1 MRLFFALWPS
11 EQERAAAVA
20 QMITLK
26 QHIKARWVQPN
37 NLHVTLAF
45 LGEVE
50 KNRLPEVLRA
60 GASCQPQAFEFTLD
74 KLDYWPKPQV
84 LCFTCPNTPQPLA
97 QLASDLANQLV
108 TAGFELESRP
118 YRPHLTLARK
128 ALQLPVDAAIATPI
142 PWQANSFVL
151 VESSTSS
158 NGPHYEVLQT
168 WPFAVSLPT
177 SFCQ

>member
-11 EQERAAAVA
+11 EQERAAVVA
-20 QMITLK
+20 QMTTLK
-26 QHIKARWVQPN
+26 QHTKARWVQPN

-50 KNRLPEVLRA
+50 KNRLPEVLRV
-60 GASCQPQAFEFTLD
+60 GASCQSQPFEFTMD
-74 KLDYWPKPQV
+74 TLDYWRKPQV
-84 LCFTCPNTPQPLA
+84 LCFTCPNTPRPLA
-97 QLASDLANQLV
+97 QLASNLANLLV

-128 ALQLPVDAAIATPI
+128 ALQLPEDAAIATPI
-142 PWQANSFVL
+142 QWQANTFVL
-151 VESSTSS
+151 VESSTGC

-168 WPFAVSLPT
+168 WPFTVSLPT
-177 SFCQ
+177 SLCQ